1 MSFAAGQPVRAR
13 LRSASGHTRLPLY
26 VRGRPGVVCAL
37 RGRFPLPDELA
48 KHGAGASSALEALY
62 SVRFAARD
70 LWGEG
75 AGDHDIYLDLYE
87 SYLTH
92 A

>member
-1 MSFAAGQPVRAR
+1 MTFTVGEPVRAR
-13 LRSASGHTRLPLY
+13 LSAASGHTRLPLY
-26 VRGRPGVVCAL
+26 VRGRSGVVHAV
-37 RGRFPLPDELA
+37 RGEFPLADALA
-48 KHGAGASSALEALY
+48 RDGVSRPEALY

-70 LWGEG
+70 LWGAD
-75 AGDHDIYLDLYE
+75 AGDHHIYLDLYE

>member
-1 MSFAAGQPVRAR
+1 MTFTPGHPVRAR
-13 LRSASGHTRLPLY
+13 LLSVSGHTRLPLY

-37 RGRFPLPDELA
+37 RGEFPLPDELA
-48 KHGAGASSALEALY
+48 RHGVAVPEALY

-70 LWGEG
+70 LWGAD

-87 SYLTH
+87 SYLTDDH
-92 A
+92 T

>member
-1 MSFAAGQPVRAR
+1 VTFAPGEPVRAR
-13 LRSASGHTRLPLY
+13 LHAASGHTRLPLY

-48 KHGAGASSALEALY
+48 KHGAVTPEALY

-70 LWGEG
+70 LWGDE
-75 AGDHDIYLDLYE
+75 AGDHHVHLDLYE

>member
-1 MSFAAGQPVRAR
+1 MSFAAGTPVRAR
-13 LRSASGHTRLPLY
+13 LHSASGHTRLPSY

-37 RGRFPLPDELA
+37 RGRFPLADELA
-48 KHGAGASSALEALY
+48 RHGTAAAEALY

-70 LWGEG
+70 LWGDD
-75 AGDHDIYLDLYE
+75 AGDHHVYLDLYE
-87 SYLTH
+87 SYLTD

>member
-1 MSFAAGQPVRAR
+1 MSLPVGTRVLTR
-13 LRSASGHTRLPLY
+13 LHSAPGHTRLPLY
-26 VRGRPGVVCAL
+26 VRGRPGVVCAV
-37 RGRFPLPDELA
+37 RGEFPLADALA
-48 KHGAGASSALEALY
+48 LGSVRTEPLY

-70 LWGEG
+70 LWGPD

>member
-1 MSFAAGQPVRAR
+1 VSYTPGQAVRAR
-13 LRSASGHTRLPLY
+13 LRSAPGHTRLPLY

-37 RGRFPLPDELA
+37 RGEFPFPDTLA
-48 KHGAGASSALEALY
+48 SHVEQLY

-70 LWGEG
+70 LWGED

-87 SYLTH
+87 SYLTDDH
-92 A
+92 T

>member
-1 MSFAAGQPVRAR
+1 MSFTTGQPVRAR
-13 LRSASGHTRLPLY
+13 LLSAAGHTRLPLY

-37 RGRFPLPDELA
+37 RGHFPLPDELA
-48 KHGAGASSALEALY
+48 RHGVAPSEALY

-70 LWGEG
+70 LWGED

-87 SYLTH
+87 SYLTDDH
-92 A
+92 T

>member
-13 LRSASGHTRLPLY
+13 LISAAGHTRLPLY
-26 VRGRPGVVCAL
+26 VRGRPGVVCAM
-37 RGRFPLPDELA
+37 RGQFPLPDELA
-48 KHGAGASSALEALY
+48 RNGSAAAEALY

-70 LWGEG
+70 LWGDD
-75 AGDHDIYLDLYE
+75 AGDHHVYLDLYE
-87 SYLTH
+87 SYLTD

>member
-1 MSFAAGQPVRAR
+1 VSYPAGQPVRAR
-13 LRSASGHTRLPLY
+13 LHSAPGHTRLPLY
-26 VRGRPGVVCAL
+26 VRGRPGVVFAL
-37 RGRFPLPDELA
+37 RGHFPLADELA
-48 KHGAGASSALEALY
+48 RHGTAAPEALY

-70 LWGEG
+70 LWGDD
-75 AGDHDIYLDLYE
+75 AGDHDIYLDLFE